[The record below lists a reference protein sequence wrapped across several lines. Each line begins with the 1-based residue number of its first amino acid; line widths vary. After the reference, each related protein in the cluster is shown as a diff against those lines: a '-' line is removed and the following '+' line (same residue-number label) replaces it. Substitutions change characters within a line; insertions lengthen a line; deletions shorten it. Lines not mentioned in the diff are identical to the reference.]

1 MRLFAATLMLFAAAV
16 AASAQRHKL
25 GTINAETP
33 EGQLLQQIGTE
44 SDEAKKTALLEDFAA
59 KYPKHEGVSWVYE
72 QLVGNYT
79 KAGQF
84 DKVVETGEKAIAV
97 DPGDVE
103 TAYACLQAAEAKK
116 DAGMVV
122 KWSGATSEAAR
133 KIAQSPKPTE
143 ADEAEEWTR
152 RVDFAKQVDVRSE
165 YSLYAAMLQTTDPKQ
180 KIALGEALEQRN
192 PQSQYLPQM
201 ADLRFAAYMQA
212 GDAAKAV
219 ALAQKSVASGQGSA
233 EMLLALANDA
243 MSKKQADQAVGYSK
257 KAIEAAA
264 AKPKPEG
271 VADADWE
278 NWKTQMTARA
288 HWMAGLTY
296 AGQSK
301 WAATDQE
308 LRVALPG
315 VKESKE
321 MFAEALFYAGLA
333 NYRLAEAGDAKRAR
347 DALKFSEECAAIP
360 GRFQTPA
367 RTNVKAIRSQY
378 HIQ

>member
-1 MRLFAATLMLFAAAV
+1 LAAAA

-44 SDEAKKTALLEDFAA
+44 SDEAKKLALLEDFAA

-72 QLVGNYT
+72 QLVGSYT
-79 KAGQF
+79 KAGQY
-84 DKVVETGEKAIAV
+84 DKVVETGEKAIAIDPADV
-97 DPGDVE
+97 D

-116 DAGMVV
+116 DPAMVI

-133 KIAQSPKPTE
+133 KIVQSPKPTE

-180 KIALGEALEQRN
+180 KIALGEALERRN

-201 ADLRFAAYMQA
+201 ADQRFQAYVQA

-219 ALAQKSVASGQGSA
+219 ALAQKTVAAGQGSV
-233 EMLLALANDA
+233 EMLLALASDA

-257 KAIEAAA
+257 KAIEAAE

-271 VADADWE
+271 VADADWQS
-278 NWKTQMTARA
+278 WKTQVTGNA
-288 HWMAGLTY
+288 HWIAGRTY
-296 AGQSK
+296 AGQNK
-301 WAATDQE
+301 WSATDQE
-308 LRVALPG
+308 LRAALPG
-315 VKESKE
+315 VKANRE
-321 MFAEALFYAGLA
+321 MLAEALFYAGLA
-333 NYRLAEAGDAKRAR
+333 NYRLAEAGDHQRAR

-360 GRFQTPA
+360 GRFQVPA